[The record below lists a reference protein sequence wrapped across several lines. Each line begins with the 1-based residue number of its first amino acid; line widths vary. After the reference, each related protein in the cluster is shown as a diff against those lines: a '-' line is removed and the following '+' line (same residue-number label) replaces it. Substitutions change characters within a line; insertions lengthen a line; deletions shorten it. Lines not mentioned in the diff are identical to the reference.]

1 MKKTILLVLLLSMSV
16 FVYAQDLITV
26 KGIVKDGENKPVPG
40 ATIFEKGT
48 KNAVVAR
55 QDGSYLIKV
64 KSDAMLIFSYL
75 GSKTV
80 EQLVKKR
87 TIIDVKLLDDAN
99 DLNEVVVIGY
109 GKVQRKDLTGAVS
122 SVKGEDLAKIPV
134 QNVASALA
142 GRVAG
147 LRVVADDGTPGGTP
161 SITLR
166 GGGSITQSN
175 EPLYV
180 IDGVPQTDG
189 LSFLDPTDIESIDVL
204 KDASATSIYGAR
216 GSNGVILVTTKQ
228 LKSGKLTI
236 GYDMYYGAKKANKFI
251 PVLNSYDFT
260 RLLYEKFGA
269 DPVKLPDLQRDFG
282 NYSDLQSLYGN
293 RPGINWQDVMFGDWS
308 HTQYHKFSIS
318 GGQSETR
325 FNLFY
330 SRSDDQGL
338 VQPGGSVKNV
348 AKFNLLHNINKK
360 MRLNAIINYSDQK
373 ITGFGTREG
382 GDRFNA
388 LINIF
393 QYRPISNK
401 NSTDQDFLDLE
412 NDPTIDVNLIPL
424 QNPRINAESQLRSS
438 LNRTLNL
445 NTSLEYNFANHF
457 TYRGLVSSKISGTKA
472 KMFND
477 ARSIV
482 SKRSGG
488 PSGSLSQTDNN
499 GFNYNNTI
507 TYDNEF
513 NKTHKVS
520 FLLGQE
526 QQYSTLESFSAS
538 NSKFPS
544 VNLGVDNIGLGTS
557 PGVPASAAEAE
568 DMLSFFTRANYAYK
582 DKYIFTATL
591 RADGSSKFGD
601 NNKWGYFPSAAF
613 AWRAVNESFFKNIKF
628 LSDAKL
634 RLSYGT
640 AGNNRIPNYLLTS
653 QLVNGSYP
661 LNNNNSTTVYPNN
674 IENKNLKWET
684 TRSLNI
690 GLDLGFF
697 KQRVNL
703 TVEAYDNRTKDLLLS
718 AQVPYISGFAS
729 QVINIG
735 ATSNRGLEIGLNTV
749 NIKNEAFIWSS
760 AINMA
765 WNKNKVLALSTNE
778 DRRLSNSWSS
788 QSDYLVQVGQAI
800 GLMYGYK
807 SNGVYQVSDFNYNPT
822 TNIYT
827 LKPGIP
833 VDVNYNAQP
842 GYLKLADLNGDGV
855 INPADRTVIG
865 NGIPKFTGGFNN
877 TFTYKGFDLSVLINW
892 SVGNDIYNA
901 NRLQMATNVSAYT
914 NNLDYFKN
922 RWTTIDAA
930 GNKVNTPAALEAL
943 NAGKTIPRY
952 DGYGTTP
959 RFFDQVVEDGSFIR
973 LNNVSLGYNLPKS
986 WISKARLNNV
996 RVYLTGYNL
1005 YVLDKYSGYDPEVST
1020 SSAGGLTPGVDFGGY
1035 PRSRYFVAGL
1045 NISL

>member
-1 MKKTILLVLLLSMSV
+1 MKKTVLLILLISICTL
-16 FVYAQDLITV
+16 VYAQDMITV
-26 KGIVKDGENKPVPG
+26 KGLIRDGENKPIPG
-40 ATIFEKGT
+40 ATVFEKGT
-48 KNAVVAR
+48 KNGIVANEK
-55 QDGSYLIKV
+55 GSYQIKV
-64 KSDAMLIFSYL
+64 KSNATLVFSYL
-75 GSKTV
+75 GSKTI
-80 EQLVKKR
+80 EQLVKGR
-87 TIIDVKLLDDAN
+87 TTVDVKLLDDAN

-122 SVKGEDLAKIPV
+122 SVKGEELAKTPV
-134 QNVASALA
+134 QNVASALV
-142 GRVAG
+142 GRVSG
-147 LRVVADDGTPGGTP
+147 LRVAADDGTPGGTP

-189 LSFLDPTDIESIDVL
+189 LNFLDPTDIESIDVL

-228 LKSGKLTI
+228 LKPGKLSI

-251 PVLNSYDFT
+251 PVLNPQDFT
-260 RLLYEKFGA
+260 VLLYEKLGA
-269 DPVKLPDLQRDFG
+269 DPLKYADLQRDFG
-282 NYSDLQSLYGN
+282 NYSDLQSTYAN
-293 RPGINWQDVMFGDWS
+293 RTGINWQEVMFGDWAN
-308 HTQYHKFSIS
+308 TQYHKVSIA

-325 FNLFY
+325 FNLFF

-338 VQPGGSVKNV
+338 VRPGGSVKNI
-348 AKFNLLHNINKK
+348 AKFSLSHNISKK
-360 MRLNAIINYSDQK
+360 MKLNAIVNYSDQN

-382 GDRFNA
+382 GDRFNP

-393 QYRPISNK
+393 QYRPISNR
-401 NSTDQDFLDLE
+401 NSTDQEFLDLD
-412 NDPTIDVNLIPL
+412 NDPTIDVNTIPL
-424 QNPRINAESQLRSS
+424 QNPLINAESQLRSS

-457 TYRGLVSSKISGTKA
+457 TYRGLVSAKISGTKA
-472 KMFND
+472 KLFND

-488 PSGSLSQTDNN
+488 PFGSLTQTDNN

-526 QQYSTLESFSAS
+526 QQYATLESFSAS
-538 NSKFPS
+538 NSKFPT
-544 VNLGVDNIGLGTS
+544 VNLGLDNIGLGTT
-557 PGVPASAAEAE
+557 PGIPTSSAEAE
-568 DMLSFFTRANYAYK
+568 DLFSFFSRANYTYK
-582 DKYIFTATL
+582 DRYIFTATL

-613 AWRAVNESFFKNIKF
+613 AWRAINEHFLKNVKF

-640 AGNNRIPNYLLTS
+640 SGNNRIANYLMLS
-653 QLVNGSYP
+653 QLANGSYP
-661 LNNNNSTTVYPNN
+661 LNNNNSTTIYPNN
-674 IENKNLKWET
+674 IENNNLKWET
-684 TRSLNI
+684 TKSLNI

-697 KQRVNL
+697 KQRLSL

-735 ATSNRGLEIGLNTV
+735 STSNRGIELSLNTV
-749 NIKNEAFIWSS
+749 NVKTDAFIWNSTL
-760 AINMA
+760 NMA
-765 WNKNKVLALSTNE
+765 WNKNKVLSLSTDEN
-778 DRRLSNSWSS
+778 RRFSNSWSA
-788 QSDYLVQVGQAI
+788 QSDYLLEVGSAI

-807 SNGVYQVSDFNYNPT
+807 SDGVYQVSDFNYNPT
-822 TNIYT
+822 TNNYT
-827 LKPGIP
+827 LKPGLP
-833 VDVNYNAQP
+833 VDVNYAAQP
-842 GYLKLADLNGDGV
+842 GFLKLQDLNGDGL

-877 TFTYKGFDLSVLINW
+877 TFSYKGFDLSIFINW
-892 SVGNDIYNA
+892 AIGNDVYNA
-901 NRLQMATNVSAYT
+901 NKLQMATNVSAYT
-914 NNLDYFKN
+914 NTLNYFRD
-922 RWTTIDAA
+922 RWTTIDGN
-930 GNKVNTPAALEAL
+930 GNKINTPAALSAL
-943 NAGKTIPRY
+943 NGGKTIPRY

-959 RFFDQVVEDGSFIR
+959 RFFDQVVEDGSFLRI
-973 LNNVSLGYNLPKS
+973 NNVSLGYNLPKS
-986 WISKARLNNV
+986 WISKAKLSNL
-996 RVYLTGYNL
+996 RVYLTAYNL
-1005 YVLDKYSGYDPEVST
+1005 HVFHGYSGYDPEVST